1 MKPIATSLVM
11 LAVVSAVPISG
22 YSQSAPDD
30 TKTPSRAERRA
41 EGVEASRNFMSAEGN
56 PVPEAKPKASPAE
69 RASARQARKPDAAA
83 AARSFRTAEGD
94 PKPAPAAK
102 VPPDQRRS
110 ERSAKRAEVKA
121 ANKAGQIPSYGDNYP
136 VK

>member
-1 MKPIATSLVM
+1 MKPIATSLVL

-22 YSQSAPDD
+22 YSQNAADGAR
-30 TKTPSRAERRA
+30 TPSRAERRA

-56 PVPEAKPKASPAE
+56 PVPEAKAKASPTE

-83 AARSFRTAEGD
+83 AAKSFRTAEGD
-94 PKPAPAAK
+94 PKPATAAK
-102 VPPDQRRS
+102 IPPDQRRS
-110 ERSAKRAEVKA
+110 ERATKREEVKA